1 MRSTGVQWP
10 VKMISKIVAA
20 LMTILLLAGICLA
33 ADKIISDDMIYDNV
47 RIKLAS
53 DQIVKGGALNVDV
66 KEGVVTLGGRVEN
79 NRQKDRAG
87 KLTKSGKGVKQGTTN
102 PTQKNKTP
110 PGK

>member
-1 MRSTGVQWP
+1 
-10 VKMISKIVAA
+10 MISKIVAA

-66 KEGVVTLGGRVEN
+66 KQGVVTLGGMVEN
-79 NRQKDRAG
+79 NRQKDRAT
-87 KLTKSGKGVKQGTTN
+87 KLVKSVKGVKQVINNLNLKESTA
-102 PTQKNKTP
+102 
-110 PGK
+110 GK

>member
-1 MRSTGVQWP
+1 
-10 VKMISKIVAA
+10 MISKIVVA

-66 KEGVVTLGGRVEN
+66 KQGVVTLGGMVEN
-79 NRQKDRAG
+79 NRQKDRAT
-87 KLTKSGKGVKQGTTN
+87 KLVKSVKGVKQVINNLNLKESTA
-102 PTQKNKTP
+102 
-110 PGK
+110 GK